1 MWIWTN
7 LGQGRVLVCT
17 LHPDRQKHDGEVK
30 SDDPFVKAIPTDKR
44 LPVMLLQVNTV
55 TCVCLVAEF
64 VTFYHGI
71 FITEKKD
78 AIWKEYVLCFFSN
91 HLKSIRKSFGNQ
103 YVLCVFLFPTTFF
116 SLSGSVHGP
125 SLPKTKVTKKILK
138 IPGKLDPF
146 QLWPMQIV
154 TWNEFSKQPLAKL
167 QGQCLGRAGS
177 LEAEEKHA
185 LLANELADH
194 DVDFPEEELDE
205 VDEIVKEAWWWL
217 FLGISD
223 HQDEFFFGYQVDV
236 WSLCPFLW

>member
-1 MWIWTN
+1 M
-7 LGQGRVLVCT
+7 VCT

-55 TCVCLVAEF
+55 TCVCLVAEV

-71 FITEKKD
+71 FITEKEKN
-78 AIWKEYVLCFFSN
+78 E
-91 HLKSIRKSFGNQ
+91 SFGRNMF
-103 YVLCVFLFPTTFF
+103 CVFFPTT
-116 SLSGSVHGP
+116 LSPSAKI
-125 SLPKTKVTKKILK
+125 SLPSKVTKKILK

-205 VDEIVKEAWWWL
+205 VDEIVKEA
-217 FLGISD
+217 
-223 HQDEFFFGYQVDV
+223 
-236 WSLCPFLW
+236 